1 MNAEGSRAGPR
12 NGSAPMR
19 GSARLTFDRG
29 QEQVEAMMQEGMSF
43 SAVED
48 AIDAAQLS
56 GRHKA
61 ALWLLAWSVRDHAQ
75 QHRDALLLLAEISA
89 EG

>member
-1 MNAEGSRAGPR
+1 MTD
-12 NGSAPMR
+12 
-19 GSARLTFDRG
+19 SARLSFDPGR
-29 QEQVEAMMQEGMSF
+29 EQVEAMMAQGLSF

-61 ALWLLAWSVRDHAQ
+61 ALWLLAWSLRDQAQ
-75 QHRDALLLLAEISA
+75 QRRDARLLLAEVCG
-89 EG
+89 EGYRHDG

>member
-1 MNAEGSRAGPR
+1 
-12 NGSAPMR
+12 MR
-19 GSARLTFDRG
+19 GSAGLTFDQG
-29 QEQVEAMMQEGMSF
+29 QEQVEAMMRQGVSF

-61 ALWLLAWSVRDHAQ
+61 ALWLLAWSLRDHAEQ
-75 QHRDALLLLAEISA
+75 RRDARLLLAEVSTDRY
-89 EG
+89 GNW

>member
-1 MNAEGSRAGPR
+1 
-12 NGSAPMR
+12 
-19 GSARLTFDRG
+19 
-29 QEQVEAMMQEGMSF
+29 MMAQGVSF

-61 ALWLLAWSVRDHAQ
+61 ALWLLAWSLRDHAQ
-75 QHRDALLLLAEISA
+75 QRRDARPLLAEVSG
-89 EG
+89 EGYRHDG